1 MIEDDKTAKETAL
14 MAGMNVR
21 TAQHDIKKYNDDEE
35 RCLPVSLRKL
45 GTGRKARLTEGG
57 SQFLIQYVDNYTAAI
72 LSDVR
77 QNLYEAFPGISISI
91 SFA

>member
-1 MIEDDKTAKETAL
+1 
-14 MAGMNVR
+14 MAGRNVR
-21 TAQHDIKKYNDDEE
+21 TAQHDIKKRNDDEE
-35 RCLPVSLRKL
+35 RYLPVSLRKL
-45 GTGRKARLTEGG
+45 GTGCKARLTEGR
-57 SQFLIQYVDNYTAAI
+57 SQFLIQYVDNYPAAI